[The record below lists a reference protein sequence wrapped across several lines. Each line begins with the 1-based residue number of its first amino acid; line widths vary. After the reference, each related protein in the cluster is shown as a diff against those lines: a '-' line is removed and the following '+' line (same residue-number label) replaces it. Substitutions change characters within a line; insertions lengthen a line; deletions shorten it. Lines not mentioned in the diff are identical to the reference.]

1 VCKRVTVHLLAGK
14 DDKRHT
20 RSAIIGCVRV
30 FNWSDEKN
38 RALIAERGVSFEEAV
53 FYLQSGG
60 LLDDLVHHNPGSY
73 PGQRIFVV
81 AIRDYV
87 FLVPYVEDDEQVFLK
102 TIIPSRKFTKRYLGG
117 FK

>member
-1 VCKRVTVHLLAGK
+1 LAGK

-20 RSAIIGCVRV
+20 RSATIACVRV

-73 PGQRIFVV
+73 SGQRIFVV
-81 AIRDYV
+81 AILDYV
-87 FLVPYVEDDEQVFLK
+87 FLVPYVEDDEQIFLK
-102 TIIPSRKFTKRYLGG
+102 TIIPSRKFTRRYLGG